1 MRIKIVDDDDYTVD
15 TINLDNYNL
24 DDEQDVS
31 IIIDIII
38 DIINSQE

>member
-24 DDEQDVS
+24 DDEQDVT

-38 DIINSQE
+38 DIINSHE